1 MNVRTLV
8 VLFLLAW
15 ASAGAAQAQ
24 IDDIT
29 QAGSGQ
35 AAYYN
40 YASPSDVTI
49 IVNVWG
55 QVQHPGVYEVPRDM
69 SLSRL
74 FSLAGGPNI
83 GARSAGRDRTLT
95 VRLSR
100 QQGETAER
108 EIIFDVTMEDEV
120 FAFEEDPVLQDGD
133 VLVAETYTRERFTW
147 RDVLSVLSGVG
158 TTLLLVERVFRVVD

>member
-8 VLFLLAW
+8 VLLLLVW

-40 YASPSDVTI
+40 YSSPSDVTI
-49 IVNVWG
+49 MVSVWG
-55 QVQHPGVYEVPRDM
+55 QVQHPGIYEVPRDI

-74 FSLAGGPNI
+74 FSLAGGPVI
-83 GARSAGRDRTLT
+83 GARASGRDRTLT

-100 QQGETAER
+100 RQAEAAER
-108 EIIFDVTMEDEV
+108 EIIFEETMEDEV
-120 FAFEEDPVLQDGD
+120 FAFEEDPLLQDGD
-133 VLVAETYTRERFTW
+133 VLLAETYTRERFTW

-158 TTLLLVERVFRVVD
+158 TTLLLIERVFRIAE